1 MKKQLKSGFT
11 LAEVLITMAII
22 GIVAAIVM
30 PAMITSYQYKTVG
43 VKLSKFAATV
53 ENSARAFVVSND
65 SFKSNTEGGKAEI
78 NTYLNE
84 SLIFKDIIKA
94 SGVTAGSE
102 YKTGLTGSSDSTAT
116 EIALASENPL
126 IGYMKDN
133 TKVQAYLIGEND
145 AAVNWGSTGQ
155 LRLVKEEKI
164 GKPSFKLVFDPAVS
178 GLPKD
183 AHKAFTFVV
192 TELGYMFPAAND
204 DCLWS
209 IYTADW
215 TTNSKTFKK
224 GGACSLSKKAGE

>member
-84 SLIFKDIIKA
+84 SLILSKDDVSWTI
-94 SGVTAGSE
+94 
-102 YKTGLTGSSDSTAT
+102 
-116 EIALASENPL
+116 LASLGIEN
-126 IGYMKDN
+126 
-133 TKVQAYLIGEND
+133 A
-145 AAVNWGSTGQ
+145 
-155 LRLVKEEKI
+155 
-164 GKPSFKLVFDPAVS
+164 
-178 GLPKD
+178 
-183 AHKAFTFVV
+183 
-192 TELGYMFPAAND
+192 
-204 DCLWS
+204 DC
-209 IYTADW
+209 I
-215 TTNSKTFKK
+215 
-224 GGACSLSKKAGE
+224 